1 MPRFAVPLALAALA
15 VAVPL
20 AAAQQQDARLDH
32 ALKGLTAGT
41 PQKCIKRHSVNGT
54 LTYDATLLFEGGRR
68 FYYRNDV
75 QGSCSGLAHGDTAVI
90 TTTHGDE
97 YCAGDTVRTHAPTGG
112 AFSGACL
119 LGDFVPY
126 SAARN

>member
-15 VAVPL
+15 VAAPL
-20 AAAQQQDARLDH
+20 AAEQRQDARLEH

-41 PQKCIKRHSVNGT
+41 PVKCIKRHRVNGT
-54 LTYDATLLFEGGRR
+54 LTYDTTLLFEGGRR

-75 QGSCSGLAHGDTAVI
+75 QGSCNGLAHGDTPVI
-90 TTTHGDE
+90 TSTHGDE
-97 YCAGDTVRTHAPTGG
+97 YCAGDTVRTRAPTGG
-112 AFSGACL
+112 AFTGACL

-126 SAARN
+126 SAGK